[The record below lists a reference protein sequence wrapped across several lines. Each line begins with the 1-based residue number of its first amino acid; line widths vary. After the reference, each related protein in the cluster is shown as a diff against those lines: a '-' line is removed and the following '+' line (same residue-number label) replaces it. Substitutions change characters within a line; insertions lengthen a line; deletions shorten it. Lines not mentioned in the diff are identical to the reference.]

1 MNETELTETLDRRGQ
16 LDVSRGP
23 GVYALEVAIPDNGEQ
38 IARYWHRYHD
48 HAPQKAF
55 FARLAAAESCL
66 YVGAS
71 GNVYGRLC
79 DHVAGEVRK
88 ASFPRFGNS
97 RTPTPRSPPS
107 TTLPGHWRRPALAY
121 GLTGNCYEVSKEL
134 PALYRTC

>member
-1 MNETELTETLDRRGQ
+1 MNETELGQ

-88 ASFPRFGNS
+88 ASFLEAFP
-97 RTPTPRSPPS
+97 PTGLHSVWEQSDADAAFSAEYNVARE
-107 TTLPGHWRRPALAY
+107 LATADTRVWTD
-121 GLTGNCYEVSKEL
+121 GEL
-134 PALYRTC
+134 L